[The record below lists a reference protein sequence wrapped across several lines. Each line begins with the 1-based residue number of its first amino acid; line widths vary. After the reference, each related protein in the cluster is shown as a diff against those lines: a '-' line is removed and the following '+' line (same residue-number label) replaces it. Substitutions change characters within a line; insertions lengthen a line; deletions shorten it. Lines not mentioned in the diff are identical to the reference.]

1 MPRKIW
7 SLAIASVLV
16 SVILLYSQVVATDA
30 DGRKK
35 IAVFL
40 DRTPLDMQQQAV
52 VLSKSTVVRTLLF
65 INVLAIELPDVGTAE
80 ALAFLLNY
88 TVLRVYIV
96 VGVYDDP
103 VFSILPITPALP
115 PPQQTYNWGLEHIRV
130 EDAHEKMPTMTGV
143 GVQVAMLDTGVGP
156 HADLP
161 TLVDGSNT
169 LSGGVPELYS
179 DDHGHATHITGIIA
193 ARANNDVGLI
203 SAAPRARLVWET
215 RVRACGERTGP

>member
-7 SLAIASVLV
+7 GLAIASVLV
-16 SVILLYSQVVATDA
+16 SVILLYGQVVATDA

-40 DRTPLDMQQQAV
+40 DGTPLDMQQAV
-52 VLSKSTVVRTLLF
+52 ALSKSTVVHTLLF

-103 VFSILPITPALP
+103 VFLILPITPTLP

-130 EDAHEKMPTMTGV
+130 DDAHEKMPTMTGV
-143 GVQVAMLDTGVGP
+143 GMQVAMLDTGVGP

-179 DDHGHATHITGIIA
+179 DDHGHATHIVGIIA
-193 ARANNDVGLI
+193 ARANNDLGLI
-203 SAAPRARLVWET
+203 SAAPRASLV
-215 RVRACGERTGP
+215 

>member
-1 MPRKIW
+1 MTRKTW
-7 SLAIASVLV
+7 GLALASVLV
-16 SVILLYSQVVATDA
+16 LVIRLYSHVVATDA

-52 VLSKSTVVRTLLF
+52 VLSKSTVVHTLLF
-65 INVLAIELPDVGTAE
+65 INAWAIELPDVGTAE

-88 TVLRVYIV
+88 TVLRVHIV

-103 VFSILPITPALP
+103 LFSILPITPALP

-130 EDAHEKMPTMTGV
+130 DDAHEKMPTMTGV

-161 TLVDGSNT
+161 TLVAGFNA

-179 DDHGHATHITGIIA
+179 DDHGHATHIVGIIA

-203 SAAPRARLVWET
+203 RAAPRASLVWET
-215 RVRACGERTGP
+215 RVKA

>member
-1 MPRKIW
+1 MTRKIW
-7 SLAIASVLV
+7 GLAIASVLV
-16 SVILLYSQVVATDA
+16 SVILLYGQVVATDA

-40 DRTPLDMQQQAV
+40 DGTPLDVQQQAV
-52 VLSKSTVVRTLLF
+52 ALSKSTVVHTLSF
-65 INVLAIELPDVGTAE
+65 INALAIELPDVGTAE

-88 TVLRVYIV
+88 TVLRVHIV

-143 GVQVAMLDTGVGP
+143 GVQVAMLDAGVGP

-161 TLVDGSNT
+161 TLVDGFNA
-169 LSGGVPELYS
+169 LSGGPELCS
-179 DDHGHATHITGIIA
+179 DDHGHATHIAGIIA

-203 SAAPRARLVWET
+203 SAAPRASLVWET
-215 RVRACGERTGP
+215 RVGA

>member
-16 SVILLYSQVVATDA
+16 SVIPLYSHVVATDA

-52 VLSKSTVVRTLLF
+52 VLSKSTVVHTLSF
-65 INVLAIELPDVGTAE
+65 INALTIELPDVGTAE

-88 TVLRVYIV
+88 TVLRVHIV

-161 TLVDGSNT
+161 TLVDGFNA
-169 LSGGVPELYS
+169 LSGGPELYS
-179 DDHGHATHITGIIA
+179 DNHGHATHIAGIIA

-203 SAAPRARLVWET
+203 SAAPRASLVWET
-215 RVRACGERTGP
+215 RVRA

>member
-1 MPRKIW
+1 
-7 SLAIASVLV
+7 
-16 SVILLYSQVVATDA
+16 
-30 DGRKK
+30 
-35 IAVFL
+35 
-40 DRTPLDMQQQAV
+40 
-52 VLSKSTVVRTLLF
+52 
-65 INVLAIELPDVGTAE
+65 LAIELPDVGTAE

-88 TVLRVYIV
+88 TVLRVHIV

-161 TLVDGSNT
+161 TLVDGFNA
-169 LSGGVPELYS
+169 LSGGPELYS
-179 DDHGHATHITGIIA
+179 DDHGHATHIAGIIA
-193 ARANNDVGLI
+193 ARANNDIGLI
-203 SAAPRARLVWET
+203 SAAPRASLVWERET
-215 RVRACGERTGP
+215 RVRA

>member
-16 SVILLYSQVVATDA
+16 SVILLYSHVVATDA

-52 VLSKSTVVRTLLF
+52 VLSKSTVVHTLSF
-65 INVLAIELPDVGTAE
+65 INALTIELPEVGTAE

-88 TVLRVYIV
+88 TVLRVHIV
-96 VGVYDDP
+96 VGVYDDL

-130 EDAHEKMPTMTGV
+130 
-143 GVQVAMLDTGVGP
+143 
-156 HADLP
+156 
-161 TLVDGSNT
+161 
-169 LSGGVPELYS
+169 
-179 DDHGHATHITGIIA
+179 
-193 ARANNDVGLI
+193 
-203 SAAPRARLVWET
+203 
-215 RVRACGERTGP
+215 